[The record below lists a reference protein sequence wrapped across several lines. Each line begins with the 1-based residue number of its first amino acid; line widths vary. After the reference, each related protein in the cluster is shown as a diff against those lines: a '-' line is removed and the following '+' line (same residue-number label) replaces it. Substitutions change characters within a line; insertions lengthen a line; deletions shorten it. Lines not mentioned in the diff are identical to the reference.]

1 MDITGTS
8 VVDTG
13 VAMQLIR
20 SAEAALL
27 LGCRTI
33 LVGVQPEIDQTV
45 VGLGVDLRGLA
56 TRSTLAAGLQ
66 EPLRFVHRRMVAID
80 E

>member
-1 MDITGTS
+1 M
-8 VVDTG
+8 DTG

-20 SAEAALL
+20 SAEAARL

-33 LVGVQPEIDQTV
+33 LVGVQPEIAQTV

-66 EPLRFVHRRMVAID
+66 EALRLVHRRMVAID